1 MSDKKILIAEDDPN
15 FGLVL
20 KSYLSVNDF
29 EVTLCP
35 DGNQALIAFESGD
48 FDLCILDVMMPHKDG
63 FSLAQ
68 AIQSKGRDI
77 PFIFLTA
84 RAMKEDMVKGYQL
97 GAIDYLVK
105 PFDPE
110 ILLLKIQ
117 AILHNR
123 KQITV
128 SQAKS
133 FEIGNFVFEH
143 DKRELKIGEEL
154 IKLSP
159 KEADLLLMLCQNQ
172 NQVLKREDALVQ
184 IWKEDSYFTTKS
196 MDVYITKLRKYLRK
210 DTGNQIE
217 ISNLHGKGF
226 VLSVS

>member
-1 MSDKKILIAEDDPN
+1 MSNKKILIAEDDPN

-29 EVTLCP
+29 DVTLCP
-35 DGNQALIAFESGD
+35 DGNQALTAFESGD

-68 AIQSKGRDI
+68 SIQSKGRDI

-123 KQITV
+123 EQNTV

-133 FEIGNFVFEH
+133 FEIGNFVFEY
-143 DKRELKIGEEL
+143 DKRALKIGEEE

-210 DTGNQIE
+210 DTEYQIE

-226 VLSVS
+226 VLSVT